1 MNIIG
6 EGLAPYVKNQI
17 QTRQQIYGSLN
28 RTPEQLLYL
37 DNRSGFVRAISGV
50 NIGPTF
56 NPAGDDLKAVVK
68 NYDGDRLAKNF
79 ILFGGTTNESK
90 VLKAGIPTE
99 LLGTNYINNFA
110 YGFGNLEF
118 GIRPMPGI
126 ISMTNK
132 SEGMGSLETTTLR
145 IKAWNRIQ
153 LEIIDILYLRLGY
166 GILVEW
172 GNSNYFDNN
181 NVYQPSNLN
190 SIYTQFL
197 NSQYSVQDLLDAIET
212 TKRQSNGNYDAIYGK
227 VVNFNWEFLSDGSYD
242 ITVTLRSVGDVVE
255 AFQTAVYLTDEDT
268 STPTENT
275 KTTEQTFVEQQTT
288 QAVAAQDNTNIGISA
303 TELAAIQQSISENP
317 ATEAQ
322 IRAAQEIPTI
332 DDDANSHILNKLFYD
347 VRQKFIVGNSGIDQN
362 QNYNSA
368 KYQSSGD
375 KYITYI
381 RQTFQG
387 NVGETT
393 SQTQSD
399 QYYIRLGSL
408 LAYFKENIFPR
419 YKKGQNFVPV
429 LEVDYNTTTN
439 LAYTTPVQVSSNPKI
454 CMVNV
459 DVPSSD
465 GTSKFLFAPQGEKYQ
480 TTVAGTQLGQIM
492 NIYVNFDHISNII
505 DGNGDPKNQTT
516 LIKFFEVLCNDLSVA
531 LGSINTFRPFIDKTT
546 NTFKIIDEAKIPNKN
561 EILKALG
568 KPSPLSDPELK
579 IYGYDLT
586 QNVAETSLAGFVR
599 EFKLVTQIPPNFASI
614 ITIGAQSQG
623 AVVGEDA
630 TALSRLNRGL
640 EDRIKPEIINASSVT
655 KPEDKT
661 QPVEEKFPN
670 SSKNFFEFISK
681 IGINPKN
688 PPGQDITKAP
698 QLVDSQLN
706 SYTNFAATYYEYL
719 ESKASI
725 EQNAASGTMGFIP
738 VGVGL
743 TLDGISGL
751 KIYNALKVETRYLP
765 SNYPETMEFIIT
777 GLSHTVE
784 NNVWTT
790 ELQTIM
796 QPTILA
802 NVKTIVPEFTE
813 TENAP
818 QTTCGASAIN
828 RNVQPTN
835 VPFDNRRFNSM
846 KLAYDAVFN
855 SRPDGDAS
863 LCARYTYNLAFKY
876 IKSLLNQTTPDETLT
891 PSGGNANDNVYWSNL
906 TKLGYTQIV
915 LGENLTKEEAINL
928 INGLQYNIG
937 DVVSYKA
944 NLTGGAGTPE
954 ASFTYGH
961 TQIYTS
967 NGINSSGWAS
977 SKPNNYGTSF
987 VYNSKPWTCYKVVL
1001 HRAPNILGTTPSG
1014 SPAPL
1019 PAPTL
1024 NPNTFSQTPVAPNT
1038 SLPTPVAPNIF

>member
-37 DNRSGFVRAISGV
+37 DNRSGFVRAVSGV
-50 NIGPTF
+50 NIGPSFVPTG
-56 NPAGDDLKAVVK
+56 PEIK
-68 NYDGDRLAKNF
+68 NIVNQYGGSSLAKNF

-90 VLKAGIPTE
+90 VLKAGIPNE

-172 GNSNYFDNN
+172 GNSSYFDNN
-181 NVYQPSNLN
+181 NVYQPNNLN

-197 NSQYSVQDLLDAIET
+197 NAQYSVQDLLDAIET

-227 VVNFNWEFLSDGSYD
+227 VVNFNWEFVNDGSYD
-242 ITVTLRSVGDVVE
+242 ITVILRSVGDVVE
-255 AFQTAVYLTDEDT
+255 AFQTAVYLTDKDT
-268 STPTENT
+268 STPIENT
-275 KTTEQTFVEQQTT
+275 KTTEQAFVEQQTA
-288 QAVAAQDNTNIGISA
+288 QATATQDNTNISLPPGISA
-303 TELAAIQQSISENP
+303 TEAAAIQQSIAETP

-322 IRAAQEIPTI
+322 IRAAEEIPAI
-332 DDDANSHILNKLFYD
+332 DDDANSHILNKLFFD
-347 VRQKFIVGNSGIDQN
+347 VRQKFRIGDPGIEQN
-362 QNYNSA
+362 KNYNSA
-368 KYQSSGD
+368 KYQPSGD
-375 KYITYI
+375 KYVTYI

-387 NVGETT
+387 NTGETV

-419 YKKGQNFVPV
+419 YKKGQSFIPV
-429 LEVDYNTTTN
+429 LEVDSNTNTN

-480 TTVAGTQLGQIM
+480 TTIAGTQLGQIM

-505 DGNGDPKNQTT
+505 GSNGDPKNQTT

-561 EILKALG
+561 EVLKALG
-568 KPSPLSDPELK
+568 KPNPLSDPELK
-579 IYGYDLT
+579 IYGYDFP
-586 QNVAETSLAGFVR
+586 QNTVETSLAGFVR

-640 EDRIKPEIINASSVT
+640 EDRIKPEVINASSVT

-661 QPVEEKFPN
+661 QPVEEKFPD

-681 IGINPKN
+681 IGISQKN

-765 SNYPETMEFIIT
+765 SNYPDTMEFIIT

-790 ELQTIM
+790 ELQTVM

-802 NVKTIVPEFTE
+802 DVRAIVPEFTE
-813 TENAP
+813 EAP
-818 QTTCGASAIN
+818 QTTCGAPTIN
-828 RNVQPTN
+828 NNVQPTN
-835 VPFDNRRFNSM
+835 VPFDNRRINSM
-846 KLAYDAVFN
+846 RSAYNAVFN

-876 IKSLLNQTTPDETLT
+876 IKSLLNQTSPDETLT
-891 PSGGNANDNVYWSNL
+891 PSGGNANDNIYWSNL

-915 LGENLTKEEAINL
+915 LGENLTKEEAISL
-928 INGLQYNIG
+928 INGLQYNVG

-961 TQIYTS
+961 TQIYTGT
-967 NGINSSGWAS
+967 GISPSGWAS
-977 SKPNNYGTSF
+977 SKPTNYGTSF
-987 VYNSKPWTCYKVVL
+987 VYNSKPYNCYKVVL
-1001 HRAPNILGTTPSG
+1001 HRAPNVLGATPSG
-1014 SPAPL
+1014 SP
-1019 PAPTL
+1019 
-1024 NPNTFSQTPVAPNT
+1024 TP
-1038 SLPTPVAPNIF
+1038 LPTPTAPNIF